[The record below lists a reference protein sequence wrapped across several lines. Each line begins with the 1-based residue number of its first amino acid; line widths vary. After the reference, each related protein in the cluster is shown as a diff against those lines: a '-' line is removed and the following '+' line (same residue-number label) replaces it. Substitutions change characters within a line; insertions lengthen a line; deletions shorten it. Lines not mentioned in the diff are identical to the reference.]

1 VLTIPV
7 LFAVM
12 AHELF
17 GADWVPALLLNH
29 WLQLALITPVMVYTG
44 CRSTRGAGGADRLA
58 CGEPLP
64 EMPSVMGTG
73 GWPR

>member
-1 VLTIPV
+1 MTRRLVVGAVLTIPV

-44 CRSTRGAGGADRLA
+44 WPIHSRRRRGRQAR
-58 CGEPLP
+58 
-64 EMPSVMGTG
+64 V
-73 GWPR
+73 R